1 MNDQVARAPSCTWE
15 ICQPRCRS
23 IPERSIH
30 TLNMHLFSPLPTKMH
45 SSNFF
50 FSKIGVQKW
59 GVLET
64 HKFYL
69 FKPTLSIMRCE
80 GKKNL
85 SNQIDPSYPTNV
97 RIDFT
102 SYFLQIGKQLSTI
115 VYKVDNDPFNHD
127 MGDRFYLLACKSC
140 FTFTTFQYYFT

>member
-30 TLNMHLFSPLPTKMH
+30 TLNMHLFSPPPPKCTVPI
-45 SSNFF
+45 F

-69 FKPTLSIMRCE
+69 FKPKLSIMRYE

-85 SNQIDPSYPTNV
+85 SNQIHPSHPTNV
-97 RIDFT
+97 KIDFT

-115 VYKVDNDPFNHD
+115 AYQVNNDPLNHD
-127 MGDRFYLLACKSC
+127 VGDRFYLLACKSC
-140 FTFTTFQYYFT
+140 FTFTTLQYYFT